1 MNFIDIELI
10 EDVQRSKWAFNF
22 ESSNIENL
30 KLCRWERLLFL
41 CCYSHTVSRT
51 GRRVLNIDAV
61 ESSYELIVEE
71 AEVVL
76 EVRLEV
82 EDEEGVA
89 SGWLATEE
97 NREEES
103 TMTRWL
109 LNEVWEQD
117 LEEKPNYV
125 CRLLGRRKRCFSESH
140 RTARSRGRGLLSLWL
155 STCFLFSSLLPS
167 KTFFRSSGLKQ
178 AACRHSSSFSFCC
191 LFVLFSFQP
200 MVNHSRLL
208 LLLHLRLQTSLLP
221 LLLPPSLP
229 LRPPTLQMLHPHPLK
244 VPWLKSSRATH
255 KQQQVF
261 LSLRPLQ
268 AFISLSRVLDVR
280 TESKWEIYAATW
292 VNVTPINKFKALWG
306 STNDHH
312 PDSWLLFMQGD
323 VVNGKCL
330 ALRPGDQKIVF
341 VNETVT
347 RVADRSD
354 QWV

>member
-22 ESSNIENL
+22 ESSNFENL

-140 RTARSRGRGLLSLWL
+140 RTARSRL
-155 STCFLFSSLLPS
+155 
-167 KTFFRSSGLKQ
+167 
-178 AACRHSSSFSFCC
+178 
-191 LFVLFSFQP
+191 
-200 MVNHSRLL
+200 
-208 LLLHLRLQTSLLP
+208 
-221 LLLPPSLP
+221 
-229 LRPPTLQMLHPHPLK
+229 
-244 VPWLKSSRATH
+244 
-255 KQQQVF
+255 
-261 LSLRPLQ
+261 
-268 AFISLSRVLDVR
+268 
-280 TESKWEIYAATW
+280 TESLT
-292 VNVTPINKFKALWG
+292 L
-306 STNDHH
+306 D
-312 PDSWLLFMQGD
+312 LFPFFFFAPFQ
-323 VVNGKCL
+323 NFL
-330 ALRPGDQKIVF
+330 
-341 VNETVT
+341 
-347 RVADRSD
+347 
-354 QWV
+354 